1 MYITLLFNYYMVG
14 RLLFGLALL
23 LPLQMGGLLAA
34 IPQLLWVVII
44 YVFIVFIRLVTSAQ
58 KINYFDFLFDIV
70 FVTAIVYLTFWLSSF
85 LTLIYLFP
93 IFFSSLVIG
102 TRRSFLFPAVAIVLY
117 AMVFFL
123 HGGRTEHDVFL
134 DPALHGFAFF
144 VITLAGHGLKERIE
158 RQEAY
163 IRRLEDER
171 ARMQG
176 YERLFRVSADLAHEL
191 RNPLASI
198 SASIQF
204 LREGSCDR
212 ELVEMLYG
220 ETERL
225 SRLVEDFLLYSRPSE
240 ASTELLSVRM
250 VITSLSLPLSDKL
263 YTVEVTEDALVRA
276 NRTFLEVVFMNVI
289 KNALE
294 AARSRVGVTITERM
308 LPGAAGDTGRRV
320 LIEVEDD
327 GSGIPPSDRDRIFE
341 PFVTTKPKGTGLGLS
356 IAYRVVTGCGGL
368 IMFDDS
374 ERLGGARCSIILPVE
389 E

>member
-1 MYITLLFNYYMVG
+1 MYIKLLFNYYMVG

-23 LPLQMGGLLAA
+23 LPLQMTGFLTAS
-34 IPQLLWVVII
+34 PRLLWVVLI

-70 FVTAIVYLTFWLSSF
+70 FVTAVVYLTFRLSSF

-93 IFFSSLVIG
+93 IFFSSLVIS
-102 TRRSFLFPAVAIVLY
+102 TRRSFLFPTVAIALY
-117 AMVFFL
+117 ATVVYIY
-123 HGGRTEHDVFL
+123 GGRTEQGALL

-158 RQEAY
+158 RQDVY
-163 IRRLEDER
+163 IRRLEEER

-198 SASIQF
+198 SASVQF
-204 LREGSCDR
+204 LREGSCDP
-212 ELVEMLYG
+212 ELVEMLRA

-225 SRLVEDFLLYSRPSE
+225 SRLVEDFLIYSRPSE
-240 ASTELLSVRM
+240 APTDLLSVRK
-250 VITSLSLPLSDKL
+250 VIESLGLPFSDKH
-263 YTVEVTEDALVRA
+263 YTVEVIEDGLVRA

-294 AARSRVGVTITERM
+294 AAQSRVEVTVSVRM
-308 LPGAAGDTGRRV
+308 LPDATGDTGKRV

-327 GSGIPPSDRDRIFE
+327 GPGIPVNDRDRIFE
-341 PFVTTKPKGTGLGLS
+341 PFVTTKPKGTGLGLA
-356 IAYRVVTGCGGL
+356 IAYRIVTGYQGL
-368 IMFDDS
+368 IMFDDAI
-374 ERLGGARCSIILPVE
+374 RLGGARCSVILPVE